1 MLGRADDVIVTG
13 GENVSPEEVEA
24 VLLSHPAVADAAVAG
39 RPDPEWQTAVV
50 AYVVLNGDGRRPRK
64 SCAPSAAS
72 GWPGTRCRRRSSW
85 SRSCPATRQG
95 KLLRR
100 QLAERTGC

>member
-1 MLGRADDVIVTG
+1 M
-13 GENVSPEEVEA
+13 ES

-50 AYVVLNGDGRRPRK
+50 AYVVANGASPSSEELRSFCRERLSGPKVPKAFELVAELPRN
-64 SCAPSAAS
+64 
-72 GWPGTRCRRRSSW
+72 
-85 SRSCPATRQG
+85 RQG

-100 QLAERTGC
+100 EL